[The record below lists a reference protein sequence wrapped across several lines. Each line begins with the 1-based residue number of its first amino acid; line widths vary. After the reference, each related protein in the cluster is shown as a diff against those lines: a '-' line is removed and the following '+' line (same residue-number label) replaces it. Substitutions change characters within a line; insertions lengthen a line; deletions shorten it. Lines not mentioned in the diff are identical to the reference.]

1 MITAVKGNIYVL
13 NDEIRKIIIEV
24 NSNPVIQKTKKLR
37 KITEEEAAV
46 EDAIPEEPHIERA
59 VEDYDDNESQCDI
72 AH

>member
-37 KITEEEAAV
+37 KKQLLKMLYRKNHT
-46 EDAIPEEPHIERA
+46 
-59 VEDYDDNESQCDI
+59 
-72 AH
+72 